1 MKTKVLTLV
10 TVLILII
17 TSVNAQKVEKN
28 LGEIEK
34 LNLTGG
40 LYILKQGQG
49 KLIYEANADNNIA
62 ILYDSINKI
71 LDIETVNKME
81 IYLPNIKELNLTLA
95 SRLTCND
102 TFQTNYLKITAN
114 EASMCEINVLCD
126 TLELV
131 AEEASYINV
140 KGECNYLN
148 IKASEVSYINA
159 TDINA
164 KTVYVEANEVSK
176 VKVKATDTLEIIS
189 NNASF
194 VTYYGTPKYVNIE
207 DDSFIKNKYIKQYDT
222 LDKFDKKI
230 SFEFPFSD
238 FIFDDENNEEDSDT
252 KNQIQDKSDKKTKQ
266 SNKKVE
272 FSGHW
277 ASLDFLF
284 TNYADPSLSY
294 SLPPNYDFLDIY
306 FPKSSGVQFNFFQ
319 QSIPF
324 NKNGTLGM
332 VTGLG
337 IQWVNYRFGQ
347 KPIITDTK
355 NGISFLIDTAK
366 NVKKSKL
373 TASYLQLPLLFEY
386 QAKTKPYFHISVGAI
401 GGVLIGSHTKIV
413 YSSPDKVEKE
423 NGINSLYPF
432 KYGVVC
438 RFGIKHLSFTVQYN
452 FSPLFKENKG
462 PEVMPLEFGVT
473 LISF

>member
-252 KNQIQDKSDKKTKQ
+252 KIKYKTNLIRKQ
-266 SNKKVE
+266 NN
-272 FSGHW
+272 
-277 ASLDFLF
+277 L
-284 TNYADPSLSY
+284 
-294 SLPPNYDFLDIY
+294 
-306 FPKSSGVQFNFFQ
+306 
-319 QSIPF
+319 
-324 NKNGTLGM
+324 
-332 VTGLG
+332 
-337 IQWVNYRFGQ
+337 
-347 KPIITDTK
+347 TK
-355 NGISFLIDTAK
+355 
-366 NVKKSKL
+366 
-373 TASYLQLPLLFEY
+373 
-386 QAKTKPYFHISVGAI
+386 
-401 GGVLIGSHTKIV
+401 
-413 YSSPDKVEKE
+413 
-423 NGINSLYPF
+423 
-432 KYGVVC
+432 
-438 RFGIKHLSFTVQYN
+438 R
-452 FSPLFKENKG
+452 
-462 PEVMPLEFGVT
+462 
-473 LISF
+473 

>member
-17 TSVNAQKVEKN
+17 TSVNAQKQKN

-176 VKVKATDTLEIIS
+176 VKVKLLI
-189 NNASF
+189 
-194 VTYYGTPKYVNIE
+194 
-207 DDSFIKNKYIKQYDT
+207 
-222 LDKFDKKI
+222 L
-230 SFEFPFSD
+230 
-238 FIFDDENNEEDSDT
+238 
-252 KNQIQDKSDKKTKQ
+252 
-266 SNKKVE
+266 
-272 FSGHW
+272 
-277 ASLDFLF
+277 
-284 TNYADPSLSY
+284 
-294 SLPPNYDFLDIY
+294 
-306 FPKSSGVQFNFFQ
+306 
-319 QSIPF
+319 
-324 NKNGTLGM
+324 
-332 VTGLG
+332 
-337 IQWVNYRFGQ
+337 Q
-347 KPIITDTK
+347 K
-355 NGISFLIDTAK
+355 
-366 NVKKSKL
+366 
-373 TASYLQLPLLFEY
+373 
-386 QAKTKPYFHISVGAI
+386 
-401 GGVLIGSHTKIV
+401 
-413 YSSPDKVEKE
+413 
-423 NGINSLYPF
+423 
-432 KYGVVC
+432 
-438 RFGIKHLSFTVQYN
+438 
-452 FSPLFKENKG
+452 
-462 PEVMPLEFGVT
+462 
-473 LISF
+473 